1 MEQHDSPVFV
11 VYYGGT
17 MARHTALTLLI
28 IDDDPSFLRALA
40 RLLRHDGHTV
50 DTASNGHHALA
61 HLQTQRYDLILCD
74 LWMPELAGPDFYAI
88 LSRQYASLRQ
98 RVLFLTGD
106 TLGAASTAFL
116 AQCGQPCLYKPCT
129 AAAVRHAI
137 HQVLGAG
144 AATGRAETMPEDGTL
159 GIVRRGADYQVR
171 YAANNPYADERAPH
185 LCPNEDTLCAFL
197 AAFGIEAEAR
207 QHACAVA
214 RQGRVAVLCLRATPA
229 QIQTSFCPAPS

>member
-1 MEQHDSPVFV
+1 
-11 VYYGGT
+11 
-17 MARHTALTLLI
+17 
-28 IDDDPSFLRALA
+28 
-40 RLLRHDGHTV
+40 
-50 DTASNGHHALA
+50 
-61 HLQTQRYDLILCD
+61 
-74 LWMPELAGPDFYAI
+74 
-88 LSRQYASLRQ
+88 
-98 RVLFLTGD
+98 VLFLTGD
-106 TLGAASTAFL
+106 TLGAARTAFL